1 MLPDMQHAI
10 RHRNRPRRKQ
20 NISIFN
26 VLNVQV
32 MVHNLEK
39 DNLFEMFIVV
49 IHFQQF
55 RIFTSKML
63 WSMFLYIYG
72 KF

>member
-1 MLPDMQHAI
+1 MLPDMQHAM
-10 RHRNRPRRKQ
+10 RHRNRPSRKQ

-39 DNLFEMFIVV
+39 DNLFEMQQCFFAILFIEKENPHVYC
-49 IHFQQF
+49 
-55 RIFTSKML
+55 R
-63 WSMFLYIYG
+63 Y
-72 KF
+72 